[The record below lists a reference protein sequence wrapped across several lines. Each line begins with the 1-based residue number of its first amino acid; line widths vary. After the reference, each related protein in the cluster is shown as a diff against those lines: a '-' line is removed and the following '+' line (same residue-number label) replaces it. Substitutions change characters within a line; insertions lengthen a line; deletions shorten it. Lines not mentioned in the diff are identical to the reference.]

1 MVEEVSTEKFASVV
15 ARVLDDRLA
24 KNIVI
29 LNISKVSSLA
39 DFFVIASGD
48 SPTQVKAMTETLQD
62 RIKTLFKRL
71 PKGVER
77 DMKNRWNLVDYGDVI
92 VHILHREERE
102 NYMIEKFWNH
112 AYRKK
117 KEKWKEESEEYSEY
131 KENV

>member
-29 LNISKVSSLA
+29 LDISKVSSLA

-77 DMKNRWNLVDYGDVI
+77 DMKNRWNLVDYSDVI

-112 AYRKK
+112 A
-117 KEKWKEESEEYSEY
+117 
-131 KENV
+131 

>member
-29 LNISKVSSLA
+29 LDISKVSSLA

-62 RIKTLFKRL
+62 RIKTLFKLL

-77 DMKNRWNLVDYGDVI
+77 DMKNRWNLIFLEENQNAKGFTFMMYILEKILMI
-92 VHILHREERE
+92 VLELR
-102 NYMIEKFWNH
+102 
-112 AYRKK
+112 
-117 KEKWKEESEEYSEY
+117 
-131 KENV
+131 

>member
-1 MVEEVSTEKFASVV
+1 MVEDISTEKFASVI

-29 LNISKVSSLA
+29 LDISKVSSLA

-112 AYRKK
+112 DYSIPE
-117 KEKWKEESEEYSEY
+117 EKWKAETEEYSEY